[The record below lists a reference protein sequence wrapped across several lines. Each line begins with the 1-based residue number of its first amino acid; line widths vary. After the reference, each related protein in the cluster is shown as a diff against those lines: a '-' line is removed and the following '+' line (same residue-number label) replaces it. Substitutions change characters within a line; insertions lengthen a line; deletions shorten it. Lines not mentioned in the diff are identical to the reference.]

1 MDHPTLSH
9 FFQSCVQFKQREWN
23 RIDNKEE
30 GGGRGG
36 AGGLG
41 EKVNRFGV
49 RSDTPSLEEVRK
61 EEGKLDLAIERLNL
75 PLIIAGPESDTV
87 PCTQWV

>member
-1 MDHPTLSH
+1 MSLDHPTLCH

-30 GGGRGG
+30 GGG
-36 AGGLG
+36 LE

-61 EEGKLDLAIERLNL
+61 EKGKLDLAIDRPTEPSIYHRW
-75 PLIIAGPESDTV
+75 ARK
-87 PCTQWV
+87 

>member
-1 MDHPTLSH
+1 MSLDHPTLCH

-30 GGGRGG
+30 GGG
-36 AGGLG
+36 LE

-61 EEGKLDLAIERLNL
+61 EGGRKIGSGHRATEPSIDHRWARK
-75 PLIIAGPESDTV
+75 
-87 PCTQWV
+87 